1 MRTAARM
8 TIAGMRRCLAS
19 VLLGAAASVC
29 PPAQGA
35 VEELTVTAPKPFG
48 YVIGDPIEHRVSL
61 VLRPGFELD
70 PASIPEP
77 GRTNRWLWLNE
88 AALESKSRG
97 GRSHHVIRLRY
108 QVVNTAHTVIG
119 VGTPPVSLRIL
130 GPRDDLPVI
139 VPAWGFTIG
148 PIVKPQER
156 PPGSLPYLRPSL
168 PPAPF
173 PTTVR
178 TARVVALGLLA
189 AGLLMLVAR
198 RLLHGRPGWFGAGP
212 FHDAYRRIERRMRDT
227 AAPGVYANALVDVH
241 AAFNATAGRAVFEHD
256 LVRFFIEHPRFEPL
270 RTPIEALFAESGN
283 LFYGNGGDPPPGG
296 QGLDRLRDL
305 CRACREVERR
315 R

>member
-1 MRTAARM
+1 M
-8 TIAGMRRCLAS
+8 TMAGMRRCLAS
-19 VLLGAAASVC
+19 VLLGAVASAC
-29 PPAQGA
+29 PLAQGA

-88 AALESKSRG
+88 AVLESEPRG
-97 GRSHHVIRLRY
+97 GRSHHVIRLLY
-108 QVVNTAHTVIG
+108 QVVNASHTVIG

-130 GPRDDLPVI
+130 GPGGDLPVI

-148 PIVKPQER
+148 PIVEPRER
-156 PPGSLPYLRPSL
+156 PPGSLPDLRPSL

-173 PTTVR
+173 PTTGR

-189 AGLLMLVAR
+189 AGLLMLVAK

-212 FHDAYRRIERRMRDT
+212 FHDAYRRIERRMRNA
-227 AAPGVYANALVDVH
+227 AAPGAYADALIDVH
-241 AAFNATAGRAVFEHD
+241 AAFNATAGRVVFEHD
-256 LVRFFIEHPRFEPL
+256 LSRFFIEHPRFEPL
-270 RTPIEALFAESGN
+270 RTPIEALFADSGK
-283 LFYGNGGDPPPGG
+283 LFYGNGEGSAPGG
-296 QGLDRLRDL
+296 QGLDRLHDL
-305 CRACREVERR
+305 CRACRGVERR
-315 R
+315 RRTSSK